1 MRPAMKKYPRTPHLA
16 GSRLQPGDED
26 LDQVPFAELAG
37 RFVVAEEKMDGANAG
52 ISFSPSG
59 ELLLQSR
66 GHYLDGGP
74 RERHF
79 ALLKQWAGV
88 HVGALHEVLGA
99 RYVLYGEWLYAKHT
113 CFYDRLPHYFMEFDV
128 YDREQDLYLSTAAR
142 AALLGGLPVVPVR
155 VLYADRPRA
164 KAELLE
170 HLGPSCFKS
179 DGWRGALAAAATE
192 AGAEPEAVA
201 SQTDGSDDMEG
212 LYLKV
217 EDEAQVLARLK
228 FVRASFHNAILDSG
242 GHWLTRKI
250 VPNRL
255 ADDVD
260 LWASADLYGASP

>member
-1 MRPAMKKYPRTPHLA
+1 MTPRLRKYPRTPHLR
-16 GSRLQPGDED
+16 GSTLQPGDEG
-26 LDQVPFAELAG
+26 LKAVAFEEVASKPL
-37 RFVVAEEKMDGANAG
+37 VVEEKLDGSNAG
-52 ISFSPSG
+52 LSFAPDG
-59 ELLLQSR
+59 TLLLQSR
-66 GHYLDGGP
+66 GHYLRGGEA
-74 RERHF
+74 ERHF
-79 ALLKQWAGV
+79 ALFKRWA
-88 HVGALHEVLGA
+88 HTHREPLWAALRA
-99 RYVLYGEWLYAKHT
+99 RYLVYGEWLYAKHT